1 MMNKRAG
8 SDQGD
13 SKMQRFS
20 GKNAIV
26 TAGTLGIGLAIA
38 ERLLE
43 EGARV
48 FICSRRDKNVQEAV
62 GLLKQK
68 GGSIGGVVCNVGDP
82 AQLEAFVHS
91 ALKFFGSNVIDVVVS
106 NAAANPKM
114 GMTVDMSEAV
124 YDKIFS
130 VNVKSYWNL
139 TRLCRPYM
147 KRGSS
152 IIFISSVGGLQP
164 RPPLG
169 LYAVSK
175 TAIISLGRVLAEE
188 LGPSGIRVNV
198 VAPGIIRTRMSKFFW
213 EDDEDQVKARDT
225 CFLGRY
231 GETTEIAGIV
241 SFLCSDD
248 AGFITGET
256 IVASGGVHTRL

>member
-91 ALKFFGSNVIDVVVS
+91 ALKFFWIQRYRCCCFQRCG
-106 NAAANPKM
+106 
-114 GMTVDMSEAV
+114 E
-124 YDKIFS
+124 
-130 VNVKSYWNL
+130 
-139 TRLCRPYM
+139 
-147 KRGSS
+147 
-152 IIFISSVGGLQP
+152 
-164 RPPLG
+164 
-169 LYAVSK
+169 SK
-175 TAIISLGRVLAEE
+175 DG
-188 LGPSGIRVNV
+188 
-198 VAPGIIRTRMSKFFW
+198 
-213 EDDEDQVKARDT
+213 DD
-225 CFLGRY
+225 C
-231 GETTEIAGIV
+231 
-241 SFLCSDD
+241 
-248 AGFITGET
+248 
-256 IVASGGVHTRL
+256 